1 MFTGIVAA
9 VGKIAAVAPKG
20 DGLRLVVAPGALDI
34 ADVEIGDSVAVNG
47 CCLTVAAKS
56 GATLGF
62 DVSAETLACTAG
74 LDGAADV
81 NLEKSLRLSDR
92 LGGHL
97 MSGHVD
103 GVGTVT
109 ALERVD
115 EVASGTGSWRLDVDA
130 PPALAR
136 FIAVKGSIA
145 VNGVSLTVN
154 GVDGSRFHVN
164 LIPHTLE
171 VTTLKSVKPG
181 ARVNLEV
188 DLVARYLERLAGFG
202 EQ

>member
-109 ALERVD
+109 ALERVE

-136 FIAVKGSIA
+136 FIAVKGSIS

-154 GVDGSRFHVN
+154 GVDGARFHVN

-171 VTTLKSVKPG
+171 VTTLKAITPG
-181 ARVNLEV
+181 AKVNLEV
-188 DLVARYLERLAGFG
+188 DLVARYLERLAGFD
-202 EQ
+202 